1 MRQKSIKLGVLVLLA
16 ALLASLVIPAG
27 AALPEKESSLTITFQ
42 YQSTVLPNG
51 VFRAYRVAAASDTG
65 KYPLTEKFLAY
76 YPADT
81 GRTDISG
88 IEDTVGWNAL
98 AVGLENYVNNTK
110 PAPDAS
116 GKTDSNGQLKF
127 EGVKTTGLYLVMGDP
142 LTIGRTVYTPQT
154 FLVMIPGL
162 KKSGNQYEY
171 LYDVTSTVKVTA
183 ETRGGSGGGG
193 TKPTPVNP
201 TPVDPTPVDPTPVDP
216 TPVDPT
222 PDDPTPV
229 DPVPDDGRY
238 FEMEITH
245 TVIYIGPKHRPETDF
260 TLHFLPLDNA
270 PPIIKKSEVYSE
282 TVGPSGTVRRTVDA
296 SSDAPQEMMT
306 VATLSEKYPR
316 ETTTGTITFT
326 APGLYRYYLYED
338 IGNKSGVTYDKRGYD
353 VYVQVTET
361 EDGGLTGSWWGQV
374 RGGGDEKYY
383 TLEHVNTWQETKK
396 SPANNTLT
404 KSKLP
409 QTGTELW
416 MVPRMMAGGCGLV
429 AAGIAVRG
437 RKRNG

>member
-1 MRQKSIKLGVLVLLA
+1 
-16 ALLASLVIPAG
+16 
-27 AALPEKESSLTITFQ
+27 
-42 YQSTVLPNG
+42 
-51 VFRAYRVAAASDTG
+51 
-65 KYPLTEKFLAY
+65 
-76 YPADT
+76 
-81 GRTDISG
+81 
-88 IEDTVGWNAL
+88 
-98 AVGLENYVNNTK
+98 
-110 PAPDAS
+110 
-116 GKTDSNGQLKF
+116 
-127 EGVKTTGLYLVMGDP
+127 MGDP

-171 LYDVTSTVKVTA
+171 LDDVTSTVKVTA
-183 ETRGGSGGGG
+183 ETRGGSGGGSGGGG
-193 TKPTPVNP
+193 TKPTPVN
-201 TPVDPTPVDPTPVDP
+201 PTPVDPTPVDP

-282 TVGPSGTVRRTVDA
+282 TVDPSGTVRRTVDA

-353 VYVQVTET
+353 VDVPVTET

-396 SPANNTLT
+396 SPANNTPT

>member
-1 MRQKSIKLGVLVLLA
+1 MRQKRIKLGVLVLLA
-16 ALLASLVIPAG
+16 ALLASLVIPAW

-238 FEMEITH
+238 FEMEIPH
-245 TVIYIGPKHRPETDF
+245 TVGLLGH
-260 TLHFLPLDNA
+260 
-270 PPIIKKSEVYSE
+270 
-282 TVGPSGTVRRTVDA
+282 
-296 SSDAPQEMMT
+296 SDADVLTHALMD
-306 VATLSEKYPR
+306 ALL
-316 ETTTGTITFT
+316 G
-326 APGLYRYYLYED
+326 AAALGD
-338 IGNKSGVTYDKRGYD
+338 IGHLFPDSDPAYEGADSIALLREVTQRLKDEGWRLGNADITVLAQAPKLAPHIAAMRRILAEAMD
-353 VYVQVTET
+353 CEISQVSVKATTE
-361 EDGGLTGSWWGQV
+361 EGLGFTGAK
-374 RGGGDEKYY
+374 E
-383 TLEHVNTWQETKK
+383 
-396 SPANNTLT
+396 
-404 KSKLP
+404 
-409 QTGTELW
+409 
-416 MVPRMMAGGCGLV
+416 
-429 AAGIAVRG
+429 GIAAHAVVLIETI
-437 RKRNG
+437 

>member
-1 MRQKSIKLGVLVLLA
+1 MPPLPLRPCDGALTESPLCLA
-16 ALLASLVIPAG
+16 ALTSPI
-27 AALPEKESSLTITFQ
+27 E
-42 YQSTVLPNG
+42 YQRNH
-51 VFRAYRVAAASDTG
+51 
-65 KYPLTEKFLAY
+65 
-76 YPADT
+76 
-81 GRTDISG
+81 SG
-88 IEDTVGWNAL
+88 G
-98 AVGLENYVNNTK
+98 
-110 PAPDAS
+110 
-116 GKTDSNGQLKF
+116 
-127 EGVKTTGLYLVMGDP
+127 
-142 LTIGRTVYTPQT
+142 
-154 FLVMIPGL
+154 
-162 KKSGNQYEY
+162 
-171 LYDVTSTVKVTA
+171 
-183 ETRGGSGGGG
+183 GGSGGGG

-201 TPVDPTPVDPTPVDP
+201 TPVDPTPVDPTPD
-216 TPVDPT
+216 DPT

-229 DPVPDDGRY
+229 DPVPGDGRY
-238 FEMEITH
+238 CELEISH
-245 TVIYIGPKHRPETDF
+245 TVIYIGAAYRPETAF
-260 TLHFLPLDNA
+260 TLHFVPIDNA
-270 PPIIKKSEVYSE
+270 PPLIKKREVYSE
-282 TVGPSGTVRRTVDA
+282 TAAPSGTVRRTVDA
-296 SSDAPQEMMT
+296 PADGPQEMVT

-316 ETTTGTITFT
+316 ETTTATVTFT

-396 SPANNTLT
+396 SAANNTPT

-429 AAGIAVRG
+429 AAGIVVRG

>member
-1 MRQKSIKLGVLVLLA
+1 
-16 ALLASLVIPAG
+16 
-27 AALPEKESSLTITFQ
+27 
-42 YQSTVLPNG
+42 
-51 VFRAYRVAAASDTG
+51 
-65 KYPLTEKFLAY
+65 
-76 YPADT
+76 
-81 GRTDISG
+81 
-88 IEDTVGWNAL
+88 
-98 AVGLENYVNNTK
+98 
-110 PAPDAS
+110 
-116 GKTDSNGQLKF
+116 
-127 EGVKTTGLYLVMGDP
+127 
-142 LTIGRTVYTPQT
+142 
-154 FLVMIPGL
+154 
-162 KKSGNQYEY
+162 
-171 LYDVTSTVKVTA
+171 
-183 ETRGGSGGGG
+183 
-193 TKPTPVNP
+193 
-201 TPVDPTPVDPTPVDP
+201 
-216 TPVDPT
+216 
-222 PDDPTPV
+222 
-229 DPVPDDGRY
+229 
-238 FEMEITH
+238 MEIPH

-396 SPANNTLT
+396 SPANNTPT

-437 RKRNG
+437 RKKNG

>member
-27 AALPEKESSLTITFQ
+27 AAIPEKPSTLTIEFK

-51 VFRAYRVAAASDTG
+51 SFRAYKVAETSDTG
-65 KYPLTEKFLAY
+65 KYPLTDKFKAYLAGTEN
-76 YPADT
+76 PDAIT
-81 GRTDISG
+81 GVTSA
-88 IEDTVGWNAL
+88 EGWNTL
-98 AVGLENYVNNTK
+98 AAGLENYVNNTK
-110 PAPDAS
+110 LDPDAS
-116 GKTDSNGQLKF
+116 GKTDSNGKLKF

-183 ETRGGSGGGG
+183 ETRGGSGGGSGGGG
-193 TKPTPVNP
+193 TKPTPVN
-201 TPVDPTPVDPTPVDP
+201 PTPVDP

-396 SPANNTLT
+396 SPANNTPT